1 MLCVTHGQTV
11 DLFTLLGLTRLLF
24 SPSDRA
30 AMAGKTPQPACVEDF
45 DDDAHDI
52 VPDSRQ
58 VANTAAKLSRLD
70 FRSPEPLID
79 GASDSGY
86 SSRTAATVNS
96 TQSGPSGGKS
106 PPVPLKLDMPKR
118 DLARNIS
125 RKDRKDK
132 ERERPRPVRDE
143 KMQVGAYPSHLAH
156 VPRSPSKP
164 RRRDSVH
171 VRHYHQQPEGYYEP
185 YYPPPTPVE
194 APPPARNMEYPSYYF
209 RPPIPDYPPPASPQ
223 HSRYPPGAIEEYH
236 ASRTSG
242 RPSRSNSYRALYH
255 QERPQSW
262 AMGTSPMYHQ
272 SMFPYDHH
280 GPPPSSSAFSNA
292 YSSSP
297 YGAGSYYAPSDYPAA
312 PEYPRDRSRS
322 RTREPSRSRRASVYA
337 APPDEVFPDWLE
349 DGEPLERWYSR
360 EPPAPREPRGRPV
373 KLTQDHDEDRHR
385 MPPPPP
391 PPPKHKSVPQIHQAR
406 RPEPRK
412 AQTMQAIPSHRRSS
426 RTAMDMSDLA
436 AALPED
442 YSHRRTSREARLP
455 ERSNSLRDS
464 RRSTSYHDTVRGAK
478 VAVENSR
485 RRRTQQYYYPDPGSS
500 DGLEDRER
508 EVERYQAAQA
518 GRSAA
523 PVPLSAEALLPKS
536 SNGAGSEAGS
546 QKSRSNSSRGSGS
559 ASKAEDKNMTLI
571 MNGMTIGFAEES
583 LMGKSISIRT
593 GDAGAMHLNIA
604 DGTQTT
610 PASATSKRPK
620 NYITGGS
627 SYSDYTGGTG
637 RRELED
643 VPRRPRDDRDRRSE
657 RASRRSSRSSYG
669 HNRYQI

>member
-1 MLCVTHGQTV
+1 
-11 DLFTLLGLTRLLF
+11 
-24 SPSDRA
+24 
-30 AMAGKTPQPACVEDF
+30 MAGKAPQPAFVEDF
-45 DDDAHDI
+45 DDVAHDI

-58 VANTAAKLSRLD
+58 VANTAAKVSRLD

-96 TQSGPSGGKS
+96 TQSRPSGGKS

-118 DLARNIS
+118 TDLARHPS
-125 RKDRKDK
+125 TRKDRKDK
-132 ERERPRPVRDE
+132 ERVRPVRDE
-143 KMQVGAYPSHLAH
+143 KMQVGAYPSHLTH

-164 RRRDSVH
+164 RRRDSVQ
-171 VRHYHQQPEGYYEP
+171 VRHYHPEAYYNEGYY
-185 YYPPPTPVE
+185 PPSTPVE
-194 APPPARNMEYPSYYF
+194 TPPPRAMEFAHAPAYYY
-209 RPPIPDYPPPASPQ
+209 RPPVPDYPPTSPQ

-236 ASRTSG
+236 ASRSSG
-242 RPSRSNSYRALYH
+242 RPVRSNTYRSAYH
-255 QERPQSW
+255 SDRPQSW

-272 SMFPYDHH
+272 SGYMYDHH
-280 GPPPSSSAFSNA
+280 GPPPASSAYANA
-292 YSSSP
+292 PYSSSP
-297 YGAGSYYAPSDYPAA
+297 YGGGGSYYAPTDYPAG
-312 PEYPRDRSRS
+312 PEYGRDRSRS
-322 RTREPSRSRRASVYA
+322 RNREPSRSRRASVYA
-337 APPDEVFPDWLE
+337 APPDEVFPEWME
-349 DGEPLERWYSR
+349 DGEPLERFYSR
-360 EPPAPREPRGRPV
+360 EPPRESRGRAKKPS
-373 KLTQDHDEDRHR
+373 LEYDEDRHK

-412 AQTMQAIPSHRRSS
+412 AQTTQSIPSHRRAS
-426 RTAMDMSDLA
+426 RTMDMSDME
-436 AALPED
+436 AALPDE

-464 RRSTSYHDTVRGAK
+464 KRSNSYHENARGAK
-478 VAVENSR
+478 VAVENSLR
-485 RRRTQQYYYPDPGSS
+485 RRAQQYYFEDRASS
-500 DGLEDRER
+500 SGGLEDRER
-508 EVERYQAAQA
+508 EVERYQATQA
-518 GRSAA
+518 GRSTA
-523 PVPLSAEALLPKS
+523 PVPLSSEALISKS
-536 SNGAGSEAGS
+536 ANGAGSDNGS

-559 ASKAEDKNMTLI
+559 GSKAEDKNMTLI

-604 DGTQTT
+604 DGT
-610 PASATSKRPK
+610 PAAAAAKRPK

-627 SYSDYTGGTG
+627 SYSDYTGGSS

-643 VPRRPRDDRDRRSE
+643 VPRRNRDDRRSE

-669 HNRYQI
+669 QTRYQV